1 MEKLKKMFII
11 KNYIFLKKSLP
22 KISVLF
28 FSIIL
33 ISSFAPQNSANAQVT
48 DCLTSTVNRVDANYN
63 GPIFLNA
70 YWTDRSASSV
80 DETNPI
86 ELVVGPGEG
95 QATLAVEYSNR
106 GPSELYSIN
115 GYLRLPTGF
124 TPGGTSADPE
134 SKAYL
139 AEIISKNIIDVSQ
152 AAYYGKVA
160 EGGVFT
166 LYYDVLITEDSTVGS
181 YVSSSILDY
190 STADHMRSC
199 KSSLLDV
206 PFILPGKVIL
216 DLTTENIPLT
226 PKIANEVEF
235 FISNKGSAD
244 ATGGVLRILNIGDS
258 AGSGGAGSSGQTLI
272 TETSD
277 TELVNLGA
285 NTFNIGTI
293 PANSTI
299 TISTEI
305 FPEATAGSTV
315 QNISLEIQ
323 YSNSYG
329 YKQTDLLTT
338 GLVVAPKPSESPIIV
353 SVDTAHDQPVVT
365 AGMVE
370 NIKFEIANSGNDNI
384 SDLLVTLSGETTDM
398 KIMGKSKWVISS
410 LPIGE
415 TAEISTDI
423 FAATGLINNPSSFNL
438 DLTYIS
444 DGESNLE
451 TSNVGV
457 FIAGKIDLELYDLQ
471 VSNIGGSLYVVGNI
485 LNQGSTTGKFANIE
499 LISFPNPSSEQ
510 TRNSDTIDSQ
520 QSQGDGSPGNGFS
533 ENASQGFNQNR
544 AQSSGPQYLGDLT
557 DDSSIPFSIPLP
569 FSSLSPGTYPFS
581 FKLTYADDLRTFHE
595 ILFDEN
601 INVLQIQQQTQP
613 GGRQGQSDSGFLSTE
628 IILGIIVAILV
639 ISIIVIYIRKTRG
652 NSLPSDDLDF
662 LLEDKSGPRIES

>member
-1 MEKLKKMFII
+1 MFIT
-11 KNYIFLKKSLP
+11 KNYFHSKNAMP
-22 KISVLF
+22 KISVIV

-33 ISSFAPQNSANAQVT
+33 ITSLFPQTPADAQVT

-70 YWTDRSASSV
+70 YWTDRSASSI
-80 DETNPI
+80 DEINPI

-106 GPSELYSIN
+106 GVSELYAIN
-115 GYLRLPTGF
+115 GYLRLPTGYS
-124 TPGGTSADPE
+124 PGGTSADPE
-134 SKAYL
+134 AKAYL
-139 AEIISKNIIDVSQ
+139 AEIISKNIFDVSQ

-166 LYYDVLITEDSTVGS
+166 LYYDVLITEEAKVGS
-181 YVSSSILDY
+181 YVSSTILDY
-190 STADHMRSC
+190 STPDHARSC

-216 DLTTENIPLT
+216 DLTTENKPLT
-226 PKIANEVEF
+226 PKVANTVEF

-244 ATGGVLRILNIGDS
+244 ATGAVLSILNIGDS

-277 TELVNLGA
+277 TELVNLGD

-293 PANSTI
+293 PANSTL
-299 TISTEI
+299 TISTEL

-315 QNISLEIQ
+315 QNISLEIK

-353 SVDTAHDQPVVT
+353 SVDTTHDQPVVT

-384 SDLLVTLSGETTDM
+384 SDLLVTLSGESNDM
-398 KIMGKSKWVISS
+398 KIMGKSKWVINS
-410 LPIGE
+410 LPMGE
-415 TAEISTDI
+415 TAEISTDV
-423 FAATGLINNPSSFNL
+423 FASTSLINNPSSFNL

-451 TSNVGV
+451 TSDVGV
-457 FIAGKIDLELYDLQ
+457 FVAGKIDLEIYDLH
-471 VSNIGGSLYVVGNI
+471 VNNIGGSLYVVGNI

-499 LISFPNPSSEQ
+499 LISLPNLSSEQ
-510 TRNSDTIDSQ
+510 TRNTIDSQ
-520 QSQGDGSPGNGFS
+520 ESQESGSSGTGFS
-533 ENASQGFNQNR
+533 ENTSQDFSQNG
-544 AQSSGPQYLGDLT
+544 AQSNEPQYLGDLT

-569 FSSLSPGTYPFS
+569 FSSILPGTYPFS

-595 ILFDEN
+595 VLFDEN
-601 INVLQIQQQTQP
+601 INVLQIQ
-613 GGRQGQSDSGFLSTE
+613 RQGLPGDRLDQSDNDFSSTE
-628 IILGIIVAILV
+628 IILGIIAAILV
-639 ISIIVIYIRKTRG
+639 ISIIVIYIRKARG
-652 NSLPSDDLDF
+652 NSQPSDDLDF